1 MTAVETRDIRYSY
14 PARGKAKGGMALKG
28 ITLNV
33 QKGEIFGFLGPN
45 GSGKTTLF
53 RILSTLVRPTDGD
66 AFIFGHDLKK
76 NYDAARRALGV
87 VFQHPSLDK
96 KLTVEENLVHHGH
109 IYGIRGEELRRRVEQ
124 QMERFGLTA
133 RREEFVETLSG
144 GFRRRV
150 ELAKS
155 LIHSPEL
162 LILDEPSTGLDPVAR
177 RELWDTI
184 TMLRNKQGLTVLVT
198 THLGEEGDRC
208 NRLAI
213 LNEGNIIASGTPDEL
228 KSEIGGDV
236 ITISA
241 AAPEDFA
248 ARIRQKFN
256 VHPQVVEGA
265 VRIELAR
272 GHEFIPQVVEAFPGL
287 VQAVTLGKPTL
298 EDVFIHRTGKK
309 LWAEAQAESAA

>member
-1 MTAVETRDIRYSY
+1 MTAVETRDIRYAY
-14 PARGKAKGGMALKG
+14 PSRRDGGALALKG
-28 ITLNV
+28 VTLNV

-76 NYDAARRALGV
+76 NFDAARHVIGV

-109 IYGIRGEELRRRVEQ
+109 IHGIRGPELRKRVDEQ
-124 QMERFGLTA
+124 VERFGLAT
-133 RREEFVETLSG
+133 RREDLVETLSG

-155 LIHSPEL
+155 LIHAPEL

-177 RELWDTI
+177 RELWDALAY
-184 TMLRNKQGLTVLVT
+184 LRDKQGLTVLVT

-213 LNEGNIIASGTPDEL
+213 MHEGNIIASGTPDNL
-228 KSEIGGDV
+228 KAEIGGDV
-236 ITISA
+236 ITIHA
-241 AAPEDFA
+241 AAPEDLSA
-248 ARIRQKFN
+248 KIRQHFG

-265 VRIELAR
+265 VRIEMAN
-272 GHEFIPQVVEAFPGL
+272 GHEFIPRVVEAFPGQ
-287 VQAVTLGKPTL
+287 VRAVTLGKPTL

-309 LWAEAQAESAA
+309 LWAEAESAEAAA